1 MWLIFLFTF
10 ESWRIRYSLHSLTSM
25 HQNLYHTLW
34 DGLWPRCYVLFLLQ
48 DSWYCT
54 AYRVLKAHVTFTII
68 IWIAPFHSH
77 NYILITQPHYIFLV
91 GSNKCPEF
99 LKMDSNPGSLQVFTC
114 NGLERKEKKKKKVSP
129 NLRVTRTCLCVS
141 VWKRK
146 REEERE
152 KKSTA

>member
-10 ESWRIRYSLHSLTSM
+10 ESWRIRYSLHNLTSM

-99 LKMDSNPGSLQVFTC
+99 LKMDSVPGSLQVFTC
-114 NGLERKEKKKKKVSP
+114 NGLERKEKKKKSFPKSEGYP
-129 NLRVTRTCLCVS
+129 NKPLCFCL
-141 VWKRK
+141 KEKERG
-146 REEERE
+146 RERE